1 VDQAE
6 ETDMAVHS
14 SAGRHRSSGYD
25 RIFIG
30 FCTTVFIGLSAMAA
44 WSVWAAFH

>member
-1 VDQAE
+1 
-6 ETDMAVHS
+6 MAVHS
-14 SAGRHRSSGYD
+14 NAGGNRTPGYD
-25 RIFIG
+25 RVFIG

>member
-1 VDQAE
+1 M
-6 ETDMAVHS
+6 TVHS
-14 SAGRHRSSGYD
+14 NATRHRSSGYD
-25 RIFIG
+25 RLFIG